1 MPIGRSDGLG
11 GTAHFGELAVLDTL
25 ETDSQIGVS
34 VPHFEGPLD
43 LLLHL
48 IKENKI
54 NIYDIPIA
62 QITQQ
67 YLEALH
73 WMKSVNL
80 SIAGDF
86 LVMAATLILMKSKML
101 LPTHEVEEEEE
112 DDDLGDPRQD
122 LVERLIAYK
131 KFKAAAEDLES
142 LESHWR
148 QVFFREATKPA
159 SSTDEILM
167 GDLTPFDLFEAMR
180 KIIAQFPEK
189 EGLTFEQD
197 ELSVRDQIRFIVSKL
212 QHSKTILFYEL
223 FEGQKTRFAVV
234 VTFLALLEVVRIGLI
249 KMAQTDFC
257 GPLRLIGTDNL
268 MPT

>member
-1 MPIGRSDGLG
+1 M
-11 GTAHFGELAVLDTL
+11 LDTL
-25 ETDSQIGVS
+25 EMDSQIGVS
-34 VPHFEGPLD
+34 VPHFEGPLE

-62 QITQQ
+62 QITQK
-67 YLEALH
+67 YLETLS

-86 LVMAATLILMKSKML
+86 LVMAATLIYMKSKML
-101 LPTHEVEEEEE
+101 LPVHEAEEGEEEEG
-112 DDDLGDPRQD
+112 GDPRQE

-131 KFKAAAEDLES
+131 KFKAVAEDLES

-148 QVFFREATKPA
+148 QVFFREAAKAT
-159 SSTDEILM
+159 SSTSTDEIFL

-212 QHSKTILFYEL
+212 EHSKTVLFYEL
-223 FEGQKTRFAVV
+223 FEGQKTRFAMV
-234 VTFLALLEVVRIGLI
+234 VTFLALLEVVRIGLV
-249 KMAQTDFC
+249 KMVQSDFC

-268 MPT
+268 IQA

>member
-1 MPIGRSDGLG
+1 M
-11 GTAHFGELAVLDTL
+11 AEL
-25 ETDSQIGVS
+25 ETESQLGVS
-34 VPHFEGPLD
+34 VPHFEGPLE

-67 YLEALH
+67 YLDALD

-101 LPTHEVEEEEE
+101 LPVHETAEGEEEEEE
-112 DDDLGDPRQD
+112 DAIDPRQE
-122 LVERLIAYK
+122 LVARLIAYK
-131 KFKAAAEDLES
+131 KFKAAAEEFES

-148 QVFFREATKPA
+148 QVFFRAPSAITA
-159 SSTDEILM
+159 STDEIFL
-167 GDLTPFDLFEAMR
+167 GDLTPFDLFDAMQ
-180 KIIAQFPEK
+180 KIIAQFPDK
-189 EGLTFEQD
+189 PGLTFEQD
-197 ELSVRDQIRFIVSKL
+197 ELSVRDKMRFIL
-212 QHSKTILFYEL
+212 TRIEHSKSILFDQL
-223 FEGQKTRFAVV
+223 FEGHKTRFSLV

-249 KMAQTDFC
+249 KLVQTELC

-268 MPT
+268 IPTEINSISYS